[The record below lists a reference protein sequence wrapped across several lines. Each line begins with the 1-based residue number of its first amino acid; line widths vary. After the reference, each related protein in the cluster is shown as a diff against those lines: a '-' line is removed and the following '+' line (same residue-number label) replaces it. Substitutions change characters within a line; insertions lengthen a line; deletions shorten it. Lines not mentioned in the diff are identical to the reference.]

1 MKKILL
7 VLVVVMGISLVGC
20 NSLSEE
26 DKLLNQIEEKETVEN
41 EDTEKEVIEEEAN
54 QEEKTEEVKED
65 SAEDN
70 SEEVGE
76 AEKEPIKAVDFE
88 LQDLD
93 GNTVKLSDQEGKVV
107 FINFWATWCGYC
119 VEEMPDMQ
127 KMYEEY
133 ELTRD
138 DFIILA
144 VNVAEDK
151 GTVESFIEENDFGFT
166 VLYDT
171 DGKVAQQYYA
181 TGLPTTWMIDREGN
195 VIGYQ
200 PGMLREEDMRAII
213 ETTLGL

>member
-1 MKKILL
+1 MKKFFL
-7 VLVVVMGISLVGC
+7 VLVVLISVILVGC
-20 NSLSEE
+20 NNLSEE
-26 DKLLNQIEEKETVEN
+26 DKLINQIEEKDNAEKETTEN
-41 EDTEKEVIEEEAN
+41 ETAEDANTEEQV
-54 QEEKTEEVKED
+54 EEVKE
-65 SAEDN
+65 EN
-70 SEEVGE
+70 NEENNQEVSEV
-76 AEKEPIKAVDFE
+76 EKEPVKAVDFE
-88 LQDLD
+88 LQDLE

-107 FINFWATWCGYC
+107 FVNFWATWCGYC
-119 VEEMPDMQ
+119 DEEMPDMQ

-151 GTVESFIEENDFGFT
+151 EVVETYIEENDFEFT
-166 VLYDT
+166 VLFDT

-200 PGMLREEDMRAII
+200 PGMLREEDMRLII
-213 ETTLGL
+213 ETSLGL